1 MKQAKSL
8 KKSMRRCLLA
18 AILLSVA
25 LPAGILMIIFGATGQ
40 RYVLMTFGI
49 VFTVA
54 GFYGMPMVW
63 VRYGI
68 SRSGRSRAR
77 WKTGFMKRI
86 GLRRRWGE
94 RKKK

>member
-49 VFTVA
+49 VFTVL
-54 GFYGMPMVW
+54 
-63 VRYGI
+63 I

-86 GLRRRWGE
+86 GSRRRWGE

>member
-1 MKQAKSL
+1 
-8 KKSMRRCLLA
+8 MRRCLLA

-63 VRYGI
+63 VRYG
-68 SRSGRSRAR
+68 SYFPLRAIA
-77 WKTGFMKRI
+77 GFMKRI

>member
-1 MKQAKSL
+1 MKQAKSQ

-18 AILLSVA
+18 AILPSVA

-54 GFYGMPMVW
+54 RSSRYAHGLGA
-63 VRYGI
+63 VRFLFPAQGD
-68 SRSGRSRAR
+68 RGRGGRRA
-77 WKTGFMKRI
+77 
-86 GLRRRWGE
+86 L
-94 RKKK
+94 

>member
-54 GFYGMPMVW
+54 GFYGMPM
-63 VRYGI
+63 
-68 SRSGRSRAR
+68 AR